1 MGGKVLSYNRQ
12 SKKYWRET
20 WKAYLFLL
28 PSLVILGVFTLWPI
42 VFSLVLSFFKWDYTS
57 ASRYFIGLDNYKEL
71 FRISY
76 PVQMNLFYSIINM
89 AVYVVTTL
97 VLVQIVHYFLC
108 SVSKYDKPKKGH
120 ATLYILFASILAGY
134 VILRNLSAGL
144 TVAGILYGLAM
155 VAFGLALLFK
165 RRGSIQSFKMKSSQ
179 WVTLMLFI
187 GIYYL
192 LSRVLLKESI
202 DFLQYF
208 VLAKESSDF
217 LKSIFN
223 TIYYVVLSVPTQI
236 ALALLIAVLLNK
248 NIKLRSL
255 FRTAYFIPFVTSVV
269 AVSLVWQWMFNDQF
283 GLLNY
288 ILSWFNL
295 PKIAWLKEE
304 VWTIPTIAI
313 VSVWQHVGYTAVIFL
328 AGLQN
333 IDRSYYEAADVDGA
347 SSWQKFKFITWP
359 LLSGTTFFIM
369 IITMIGAFKVF
380 SQIFILYQG
389 LPGPVNKS
397 GLTLVYYVF
406 DAFYNQ
412 QRMGVASAAAY
423 ILFMIILLLTMVQL
437 YVGKKRVHY
446 EG

>member
-1 MGGKVLSYNRQ
+1 M
-12 SKKYWRET
+12 SKT
-20 WKAYLFLL
+20 
-28 PSLVILGVFTLWPI
+28 
-42 VFSLVLSFFKWDYTS
+42 
-57 ASRYFIGLDNYKEL
+57 
-71 FRISY
+71 
-76 PVQMNLFYSIINM
+76 
-89 AVYVVTTL
+89 
-97 VLVQIVHYFLC
+97 
-108 SVSKYDKPKKGH
+108 DKPKKAH

-208 VLAKESSDF
+208 MLAKESSDF

>member
-1 MGGKVLSYNRQ
+1 MSYNRQ

-208 VLAKESSDF
+208 MLAK
-217 LKSIFN
+217 
-223 TIYYVVLSVPTQI
+223 
-236 ALALLIAVLLNK
+236 
-248 NIKLRSL
+248 
-255 FRTAYFIPFVTSVV
+255 
-269 AVSLVWQWMFNDQF
+269 
-283 GLLNY
+283 
-288 ILSWFNL
+288 
-295 PKIAWLKEE
+295 
-304 VWTIPTIAI
+304 
-313 VSVWQHVGYTAVIFL
+313 
-328 AGLQN
+328 
-333 IDRSYYEAADVDGA
+333 
-347 SSWQKFKFITWP
+347 
-359 LLSGTTFFIM
+359 
-369 IITMIGAFKVF
+369 
-380 SQIFILYQG
+380 
-389 LPGPVNKS
+389 
-397 GLTLVYYVF
+397 
-406 DAFYNQ
+406 
-412 QRMGVASAAAY
+412 
-423 ILFMIILLLTMVQL
+423 
-437 YVGKKRVHY
+437 
-446 EG
+446 

>member
-1 MGGKVLSYNRQ
+1 MPYSRR
-12 SKKYWRET
+12 SKKYWKET

-28 PSLVILGVFTLWPI
+28 PSIIILGVFVFWPI
-42 VFSLVLSFFKWDYTS
+42 GFSLVLSFFKWDYTS
-57 ASRYFIGLDNYKEL
+57 TTRYFIGFDNYKEL
-71 FRISY
+71 FRLTY
-76 PVQMNLFYSIINM
+76 PVSLSFVNSLMNTV
-89 AVYVVTTL
+89 VYVVI
-97 VLVQIVHYFLC
+97 VLVVVQLIYYLLGLM
-108 SVSKYDKPKKGH
+108 SKYDKTDKSH
-120 ATLYILFASILAGY
+120 SFLYVIFIALLSGYVLLRNTSIGLTTIGLFA
-134 VILRNLSAGL
+134 GL
-144 TVAGILYGLAM
+144 GLM
-155 VAFGLALLFK
+155 GFGLYVLL
-165 RRGSIQSFKMKSSQ
+165 RRKSSIQSRRMKSSQ
-179 WVTLMLFI
+179 WSTLILFI
-187 GIYYL
+187 VVYYVFAYQIL
-192 LSRVLLKESI
+192 TQSA
-202 DFLQYF
+202 DFVQYF
-208 VLAKESSDF
+208 TLAKESSDF
-217 LKSIFN
+217 LKSIYN
-223 TIYYVVLSVPTQI
+223 TVYYVLLSVPTQI
-236 ALALLIAVLLNK
+236 ALALIIAMLLNK

-288 ILSWFNL
+288 ILSIFNL
-295 PKIAWLKEE
+295 PRIAWLKDE

-313 VSVWQHVGYTAVIFL
+313 VSVWQHVGYTTVIFL

-333 IDRSYYEAADVDGA
+333 IDKSYYEAADVDGA
-347 SSWQKFKFITWP
+347 SGWQKFKFITWP

-369 IITMIGAFKVF
+369 IITMIGSFKVF

-423 ILFMIILLLTMVQL
+423 VLFMIILVLTMVQL
-437 YVGKKRVHY
+437 NVGKKRVHY